1 MKELEGKVTFP
12 VQIDYYIKAGGGTG
26 LDAATILKENFER
39 SLGSDFVNLNICEY
53 VSSLQQEVVN
63 PRLQSFT
70 GNGWGADYGDVE
82 NFLDQVVIG
91 RDYAY
96 YANKY
101 TNINELP
108 EGSETRK
115 LFEEFTAIVDEAKA
129 ITDDLDA
136 RYEKFSEAEAF
147 LLNHALTI
155 PSTYENAWQ
164 LTHIND
170 YSKMNA
176 LYGCQNYTYK
186 NWETST
192 EAYTADDYAQFK
204 ADFEAN

>member
-1 MKELEGKVTFP
+1 M
-12 VQIDYYIKAGGGTG
+12 
-26 LDAATILKENFER
+26 
-39 SLGSDFVNLNICEY
+39 
-53 VSSLQQEVVN
+53 
-63 PRLQSFT
+63 
-70 GNGWGADYGDVE
+70 E
-82 NFLDQVVIG
+82 NFLDQIVIG

-115 LFEEFTAIVDEAKA
+115 LFEEFTAKVDEAKA

-136 RYEKFSEAEAF
+136 RYEKFAEAEAF
-147 LLNHALTI
+147 LLNHALSI

-204 ADFEAN
+204 ADFEANQ